1 MCRTLLSARP
11 GAALNNLTT
20 LYSTVSVFVF
30 FFSISESGR
39 RSMSGFYRMAAQQ
52 VQPASHTQ
60 PPLDCFPGA

>member
-11 GAALNNLTT
+11 AAVLNNLTT
-20 LYSTVSVFVF
+20 LYTTVFVF
-30 FFSISESGR
+30 VFCFAISESGR
-39 RSMSGFYRMAAQQ
+39 RSMSESYRKVAQQ